1 MYSVG
6 HKPSGNI
13 SSLSFIRTKK
23 MQEGI
28 CEYSSPCRPHDSH
41 YIDTDCALY
50 FTHMHAQ
57 TCTYMHMY
65 IYSIFQDWHTTCLT
79 HVSVSS

>member
-23 MQEGI
+23 KCRKVFVNIPARADHMIPTILTLIVPCISHTCMHKHAHTCICIYILSFKTGI
-28 CEYSSPCRPHDSH
+28 P
-41 YIDTDCALY
+41 L
-50 FTHMHAQ
+50 
-57 TCTYMHMY
+57 
-65 IYSIFQDWHTTCLT
+65 
-79 HVSVSS
+79 V